1 MKAFILLLTQNK
13 RIIQQYKSIIFMKH
27 FLHAFTLVCLVMLV
41 NIGLA
46 QGQAKITFEKTEHNF
61 GSFMEAAGV
70 QTTTFKFKNTG
81 TVPLILNNVRA
92 SCGCTTPKW
101 TRDPIAPNGSGEI
114 TVSYDPKNRPGAFTK
129 SITVGSNAE
138 NSTVNLTITGQVE
151 QREKT
156 LAEKYPREIGTLRAE
171 TNHISFAQL
180 KQNAIETKELELV
193 NDTEKPV
200 KVELQTVP
208 AHLTVKVEPETIPAK
223 GRGKMS
229 VTYNAK
235 LADTYGFAS
244 HRIYLSLDGSKDY
257 KNSIGVS
264 ATIEEDFSQLT
275 PAQLANAPVAQ
286 FNVLDF
292 DFGDMKQGDKKDYTF
307 NLTNA
312 GKSDLQ
318 IRNVRSSCGCTAVAP
333 SKKVVS
339 PGETVPI
346 KVTFDSRGKRGRQ
359 SKSITVITNDPKNPT
374 STLRISSNILSE
386 S

>member
-1 MKAFILLLTQNK
+1 MKQ
-13 RIIQQYKSIIFMKH
+13 
-27 FLHAFTLVCLVMLV
+27 FLHSITLLCLVILV
-41 NIGLA
+41 NSSFVNA
-46 QGQAKITFEKTEHNF
+46 QPKITFEKTEHKF
-61 GSFMEAAGV
+61 GAFLEAAGV

-81 TVPLILNNVRA
+81 TAPLILNNVTA

-101 TRDPIAPNGSGEI
+101 TRDPIAPNGGGEI

-129 SITVGSNAE
+129 SVTVGSNAE
-138 NSTVNLTITGQVE
+138 NSTVNLIISGEVQ

-180 KQNAIETKELELV
+180 KQSAVETKELELV
-193 NDTEKPV
+193 NDTDKPV
-200 KVELQTVP
+200 KVEFQTVP
-208 AHLTVKVEPETIPAK
+208 AHLTVKVEPGTIPAK
-223 GRGKMS
+223 GRGKMF
-229 VTYNAK
+229 VTYDAK

-275 PAQLANAPVAQ
+275 PAQLASAPVAQ

-333 SKKVVS
+333 SKKVVA

-374 STLRISSNILSE
+374 STLRISSNIVTE

>member
-1 MKAFILLLTQNK
+1 VQNK
-13 RIIQQYKSIIFMKH
+13 RIIPQFKNIYFMKR
-27 FLHAFTLVCLVMLV
+27 FLQTIALFCLATAFSTGLVQ
-41 NIGLA
+41 A
-46 QGQAKITFEKTEHNF
+46 QAKITFEKADHNF
-61 GSFMEAAGV
+61 GSFQEAAGV

-81 TVPLILNNVRA
+81 NSPLIVNSVKA

-129 SITVGSNAE
+129 SVTVGSNAE
-138 NSTVNLTITGQVE
+138 NATVNLTISGQVD

-180 KQNAIETKELELV
+180 KQSGVETKDLELV
-193 NDTEKPV
+193 NDTDKPV

-208 AHLTVKVEPETIPAK
+208 AHLTVKVTPETIPAK
-223 GRGKMS
+223 GKGVMS

-257 KNSIGVS
+257 KNSVGVS

-275 PAQLANAPVAQ
+275 PAQLASAPVAQ
-286 FNVLDF
+286 FNTLDF

-307 NLTNA
+307 NLTNS

-333 SKKVVS
+333 SKKVVA

-374 STLRISSNILSE
+374 STLRVSCNINADA
-386 S
+386 

>member
-1 MKAFILLLTQNK
+1 LLTQIK
-13 RIIQQYKSIIFMKH
+13 RIIQQFKSIFFMKQ
-27 FLHAFTLVCLVMLV
+27 FLHTISVVCMVFAFSAGLV
-41 NIGLA
+41 NA
-46 QGQAKITFEKTEHNF
+46 QPKITFEKTEHNF
-61 GSFMEAAGV
+61 GSFLEAAGV

-81 TVPLILNNVRA
+81 NAPLIVNNVRA

-129 SITVGSNAE
+129 SVTVGSNAE
-138 NSTVNLTITGQVE
+138 NATVNLTISGQVQ

-171 TNHISFAQL
+171 SNHISFAQL
-180 KQNAIETKELELV
+180 KQSAVETKELELI
-193 NDTEKPV
+193 NDSDKPV

-208 AHLTVKVEPETIPAK
+208 AHLTAKVTPETIPAK
-223 GRGKMS
+223 GRGILS
-229 VTYNAK
+229 VAYNAK

-257 KNSIGVS
+257 KNSVGVS

-275 PAQLANAPVAQ
+275 PAQLASAPVAQ
-286 FNVLDF
+286 FNAMEF
-292 DFGDMKQGDKKDYTF
+292 DFGEMKQGDKKDYTF
-307 NLTNA
+307 NLTNS

-333 SKKVVS
+333 SKKVIA

-374 STLRISSNILSE
+374 STLRISCNINAE
-386 S
+386 A

>member
-1 MKAFILLLTQNK
+1 MQNK
-13 RIIQQYKSIIFMKH
+13 RIIPQFKNIQFMKR
-27 FLHAFTLVCLVMLV
+27 FLQTIALFCLATAFSTGLVQ
-41 NIGLA
+41 A
-46 QGQAKITFEKTEHNF
+46 QAKITFEKADHNF
-61 GSFMEAAGV
+61 GSFQEAAGV

-81 TVPLILNNVRA
+81 NSPLIVNSVKA

-129 SITVGSNAE
+129 SVTVGSNAE
-138 NSTVNLTITGQVE
+138 NATVNLTISGQVD

-180 KQNAIETKELELV
+180 KQGGVETKDLELV
-193 NDTEKPV
+193 NDTDKPV

-208 AHLTVKVEPETIPAK
+208 AHLTVKVTPETIPAK
-223 GRGKMS
+223 GKGVMS

-257 KNSIGVS
+257 KNSVGVS

-275 PAQLANAPVAQ
+275 PVQLASAPVAQ
-286 FNVLDF
+286 FNTLDF

-307 NLTNA
+307 NLTNS

-333 SKKVVS
+333 SKKVVA

-374 STLRISSNILSE
+374 STLRVSCNINADA
-386 S
+386 

>member
-1 MKAFILLLTQNK
+1 MNRILQIFTVVFLVAVSNLT
-13 RIIQQYKSIIFMKH
+13 Y
-27 FLHAFTLVCLVMLV
+27 
-41 NIGLA
+41 A
-46 QGQAKITFEKTEHNF
+46 QTQSKIVFEKTEHNF
-61 GSFMEAAGV
+61 GSFMESAGV
-70 QTTTFKFKNTG
+70 QTTTFKFKNAG
-81 TVPLILNNVRA
+81 TAPLIVNSVKA

-114 TVSYDPKNRPGAFTK
+114 TVSYDPKNRPGIFNKTV
-129 SITVGSNAE
+129 TVGSNAE
-138 NSTVNLTITGQVE
+138 NSTVVLSISGSVE

-156 LAEKYPREIGTLRAE
+156 LAEKYPREIGPLRAE

-180 KQNAIETKELELV
+180 KQNAVETKELELV
-193 NDTEKPV
+193 NDTDKPITV
-200 KVELQTVP
+200 GLQTVP
-208 AHLTVKVEPETIPAK
+208 SHMVVKVEPETIPVK
-223 GRGKMS
+223 GKGKLI
-229 VTYNAK
+229 VTYNAQK
-235 LADTYGFAS
+235 ADTYGFAS
-244 HRIYLSLDGSKDY
+244 HRIYLSIDGSKDY
-257 KNSIGVS
+257 KNSVGVS

-275 PAQLANAPVAQ
+275 PVQMANAPVAN
-286 FNVLDF
+286 FNTLDY
-292 DFGDMKQGDKKDYTF
+292 DFGEMKQGDKKDYTF
-307 NLTNA
+307 TLTNG

-374 STLRISSNILSE
+374 STLRVSSNIITE